1 MSKYKIHDDFKK
13 YEKMKTP
20 ISPALLPLMNGIIA
34 TSFNKKKPE
43 KGVREIIKKI
53 PGYQNEPIEIRIY
66 EPEGIKDVLPCLIY
80 LHGGAFVLKSA
91 AFHKQL
97 ICEYS
102 LKTPCK
108 VVFVD
113 YRLAPKYAFPVGV
126 EDCFAAFE
134 WVYQNAAAIGIDPN
148 KIAVGGDSAG
158 GALAAAVCLM
168 ARDRKA
174 PKISFQM
181 LIYPVTDARQMTESV
196 KEFTDTPLWNGKQNQ
211 KMWQLYLGQGVHSNK
226 EYASPMEAT
235 SLENL
240 PEAYVEVAEFDCLRD
255 EGINFAEAL
264 RESDILVELNK
275 TKGTIHGF
283 EIAENSEIV
292 RQSVIKRVEALKNAF
307 YSQGRR

>member
-1 MSKYKIHDDFKK
+1 MGKYKIHSDFKK

-20 ISPALLPLMNGIIA
+20 ISPALLPLMNGIIE

-66 EPEGIKDVLPCLIY
+66 EPEGIKEALPCLIY

-97 ICEYS
+97 ICEYA

-113 YRLAPKYAFPVGV
+113 YRLAPKHAFPVGV

-134 WVYQNAAAIGIDPN
+134 WVCQNAATIGIDSS

-174 PKISFQM
+174 SKICFQM
-181 LIYPVTDARQMTESV
+181 LIYPVTDARQITESV

-211 KMWQLYLGQGVHSNK
+211 KMWQLYLGEGVHSNK

-240 PEAYVEVAEFDCLRD
+240 PDAYIEVAEFDCLRD
-255 EGINFAEAL
+255 EGINFAKAL
-264 RESDILVELNK
+264 TENGISVEFNQ

-283 EIAENSEIV
+283 EIAENSDIV
-292 RQSVIKRVEALKNAF
+292 RQSVIKRVEALKSVF
-307 YSQGRR
+307 Y